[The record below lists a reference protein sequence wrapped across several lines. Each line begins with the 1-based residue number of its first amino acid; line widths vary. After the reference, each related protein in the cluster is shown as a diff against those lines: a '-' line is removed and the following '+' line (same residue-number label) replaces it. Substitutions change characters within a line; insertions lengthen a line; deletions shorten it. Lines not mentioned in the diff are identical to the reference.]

1 MVCKNCGQELEAGST
16 VCPNCGQP
24 IRSERSAP
32 RHAAP
37 ASAKKEK
44 KEGAFPWAEKGWLIL
59 SAVLGVLAL
68 LFLALLIANRAT
80 AAKTLQTV
88 KADYEAQL
96 VEQAARY
103 EKRIEE
109 LEASKAEE
117 QKQTTTVGSKTAEIP
132 VEIAHKPSSETKK
145 LGFRNKAGSW
155 LFGFTIKE
163 AATSFVWEKQQA
175 DGSWEK
181 LSFDNNGL
189 NSTYGLK
196 LEESGDNKE
205 SKLVAAGLT
214 KEAEGTYRCTANTG
228 HGSATVEVTLTIQ

>member
-1 MVCKNCGQELEAGST
+1 MECKFCGQALEENSKL
-16 VCPNCGQP
+16 CPNCGQP
-24 IRSERSAP
+24 VRPERSAP

-37 ASAKKEK
+37 AKEK
-44 KEGAFPWAEKGWLIL
+44 KEIAFPWKEKGWPIL
-59 SAVLGVLAL
+59 AAVLGVLAL
-68 LFLALLIANRAT
+68 LFLGLWIANRAS

-103 EKRIEE
+103 DARIAE
-109 LEASKAEE
+109 LEASKKEE
-117 QKQTTTVGSKTAEIP
+117 QQTTTVETKTTEIP

-145 LGFRNKAGSW
+145 LGFRNKEGSW
-155 LFGFTIKE
+155 LFGFTLKE

-189 NSTYGLK
+189 NSTYGIK

-214 KEAEGTYRCTANTG
+214 KAAAGTYRCTANTG
-228 HGSATVEVTLTIQ
+228 HGSASVEVTLTIQ